1 MTAPSLFGLLR
12 PPSGRFAPRLC
23 LTMRGGAPPLHPGG
37 ILQGQEP
44 LRPLIWALRP
54 STPGVCEGLAA
65 PTPPDLGAPPQT
77 PGDFRFT
84 TKVTKG
90 VPGLR
95 PWTPGTKSP
104 PFSRSLRCAPA
115 RAGLVSATEKDRFA
129 TLSWVG
135 KSVLF
140 FPLVSSREHSVF
152 SIRGSAGGMPPRM
165 LEGLSSRNQYR

>member
-1 MTAPSLFGLLR
+1 MTAPSLFLLLR
-12 PPSGRFAPRLC
+12 RQRALRESMALPCSAPR
-23 LTMRGGAPPLHPGG
+23 G
-37 ILQGQEP
+37 ILQGRVAPAPPDARRGFAPPGASRQTWLLP
-44 LRPLIWALRP
+44 PCVGALRP
-54 STPGVCEGLAA
+54 STPGVCAGLAA

-129 TLSWVG
+129 TLRWWANRSCCFLW
-135 KSVLF
+135 L
-140 FPLVSSREHSVF
+140 
-152 SIRGSAGGMPPRM
+152 
-165 LEGLSSRNQYR
+165 

>member
-77 PGDFRFT
+77 PGVCAGLAAPTPPDLGAPPQTPGDFPVAG
-84 TKVTKG
+84 KVTKG

-129 TLSWVG
+129 TLRWWANRSCCFLW
-135 KSVLF
+135 L
-140 FPLVSSREHSVF
+140 
-152 SIRGSAGGMPPRM
+152 
-165 LEGLSSRNQYR
+165 